1 MDMAC
6 RESSVDFLRE
16 LGYTPIQLPREHI
29 HPMDLV
35 GKLPGAGAARHLG
48 PLPRLMRSADPP
60 PPIRQDELVAQITGR
75 RTDKL
80 DVGLGLHLLAKL
92 LTALGAL
99 AVSLKAGF
107 ERARQV
113 EFSYED
119 VRSDSVEII
128 GLREYLGRRPAL
140 DAGNPVIDD
149 YFLGEGQVVV
159 VTRTLKSRSFGVTA
173 TDDQGQEIEVD
184 VNLLQRNLAETGVD
198 VSATTRTKVSFRGP
212 RPLVFAF
219 QGLALHIDTGGLH
232 VADDVPPEF
241 GSLAARPLPSGEAR
255 PVVLGRDG
263 LLKLE

>member
-1 MDMAC
+1 MAC
-6 RESSVDFLRE
+6 RESSLDFLRA

-29 HPMDLV
+29 YPLDLV

-48 PLPRLMRSADPP
+48 PLPRLMLSTDPP
-60 PPIRQDELVAQITGR
+60 PQTRRDELVGQITGR

-149 YFLGEGQVVV
+149 YFIGEGLVVV
-159 VTRTLKSRSFGVTA
+159 ITRTLKSRSFGVTA
-173 TDDQGQEIEVD
+173 TDEQGREIEVD
-184 VNLLQRNLAETGVD
+184 VNLLQRNLAEAQID
-198 VSATTRTKVSFRGP
+198 VSATARTKVSFRGP

-219 QGLALHIDTGGLH
+219 QGLALHIDTGGLR
-232 VADDVPPEF
+232 VTDDVPPDF
-241 GSLAARPLPSGEAR
+241 GSLAVRPVVAGETR
-255 PVVLGRDG
+255 PVVLARHG
-263 LLKLE
+263 LLRLE